1 VNADKIRVWI
11 ARFAAPLAFFFAATV
26 LVILVQRALESDET
40 EAGTNTTSTVAI
52 DTGPT
57 TTETGETTTLPRGCR
72 KARYTVKRGDT
83 LESIAAKC
91 EVPLS
96 DLLELN
102 PNIDPLTLNPGD
114 RVRIKPKQ
122 SQQGTTTT
130 GTETQTETQG

>member
-1 VNADKIRVWI
+1 MNADKIRIWI

-26 LVILVQRALESDET
+26 LVILVQRALEFDET
-40 EAGTNTTSTVAI
+40 EAGTNTTSTVEV

-57 TTETGETTTLPRGCR
+57 TSEPGETTALPRGCR
-72 KARYTVKRGDT
+72 RPRYTVRRGDT

-114 RVRIKPKQ
+114 RIRIRPPQ
-122 SQQGTTTT
+122 QQGTTTGA
-130 GTETQTETQG
+130 GTETETQG